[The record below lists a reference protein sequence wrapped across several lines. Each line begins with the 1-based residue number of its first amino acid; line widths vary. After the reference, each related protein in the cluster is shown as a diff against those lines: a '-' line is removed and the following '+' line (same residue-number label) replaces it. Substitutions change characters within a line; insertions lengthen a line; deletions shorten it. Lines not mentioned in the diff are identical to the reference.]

1 MICNV
6 TSLCN
11 VTFSVWF
18 INTFKL
24 LTRFAILNFDI
35 SNAMFLGFF
44 VVVAL
49 SSGRNCS
56 LILEF
61 HFWLM
66 AGDLHGVAN
75 VAIQALGV
83 LCNLAPHAFSL
94 RFCLGVEPLLRVLE
108 HTFSSAFCALQTD
121 TLVLMSTGISNR
133 PGVLAA
139 SCAEQLT
146 ALLQKL
152 LHKHAIVME
161 DHSISD
167 ASGYGLTPDGLN
179 ATCQTLLALMKAPS
193 CTSIPSIFLI
203 LYECLTDMMDCIS
216 RDEIYAL
223 HNDGLRFATQLL
235 QESFLFS
242 MHQDFGNSPRND
254 LSEAS
259 WDLCESRLLPVI
271 VANMK
276 TIADED
282 TILAVFRTIE
292 LFLRNGHKNGTS
304 TFANNLVSGFWVSLA
319 FQAMSR
325 FPSKQLK
332 QTVYE
337 CISVMLDELSSCGDL
352 IRGAIPYLP
361 TDVEDLLITLES
373 RSSENI
379 QLIQT
384 HQAIIALLFTT
395 HTHGDR

>member
-1 MICNV
+1 
-6 TSLCN
+6 
-11 VTFSVWF
+11 
-18 INTFKL
+18 
-24 LTRFAILNFDI
+24 
-35 SNAMFLGFF
+35 
-44 VVVAL
+44 
-49 SSGRNCS
+49 
-56 LILEF
+56 
-61 HFWLM
+61 M
-66 AGDLHGVAN
+66 AGDLHSVAN
-75 VAIQALGV
+75 IAIQALGV
-83 LCNLAPHAFSL
+83 LCNLAPHSFSR

-108 HTFSSAFCALQTD
+108 HTSSSAFCALQTD
-121 TLVLMSTGISNR
+121 TLVLMSTGISDR

-152 LHKHAIVME
+152 LRKYAIVME

-167 ASGYGLTPDGLN
+167 TSDGLN
-179 ATCQTLLALMKAPS
+179 ATCQTLLALMRAPS

-203 LYECLTDMMDCIS
+203 LHECLTDMMDCIS

-223 HNDGLRFATQLL
+223 HSDGIRFATQLL
-235 QESFLFS
+235 QGSFLFS

-254 LSEAS
+254 LSEGS
-259 WDLCESRLLPVI
+259 LHLCESRLLPVI
-271 VANMK
+271 AANMK

-282 TILAVFRTIE
+282 TVLAVFRTVE
-292 LFLRNGHKNGTS
+292 LFLRNGHKNGTG
-304 TFANNLVSGFWVSLA
+304 TFANNLVSGFWVNLA

-337 CISVMLDELSSCGDL
+337 CLSVMLDELCSCGDL

-361 TDVEDLLITLES
+361 TGVKDLLITLES
-373 RSSENI
+373 RSSENM

-395 HTHGDR
+395 HTYGDR